1 MKEEGF
7 GPAGLGRPGLV
18 RSSTVHA
25 ELFRLKNGRAQW
37 DRRTLIVVDEAAMM
51 DAKIT
56 GEVLREARLSGAK
69 VVLAGDDRQL
79 GSIERGGLFT
89 ELKKE
94 HGSAEITQVTRQNV
108 DWQREAARDLSDGRF
123 EEALRAFAR
132 NKSVVWTSKQDE
144 LREKLVDQWA
154 KETAADPSASR
165 FVFAYTNKDV
175 DALNK
180 DLRAVRKERGELGE
194 DFVFTT
200 KHGEAAFAVGDR
212 VQFTDT
218 LKGAGIYNGNAGVIT
233 NIDRNFGRIGVTL
246 DAAAGREGRKVEW
259 YASEFNGFRH
269 GYAGT
274 IYKGQGK
281 TLDHTYLLH
290 THHWRAASS
299 YVALTRQRES
309 ATIFVATETARDL
322 RQLARQIGRNEIKPA
337 SVAYATRDE
346 LTVEQKAQ
354 LDETRAAELPR
365 AKSGVDQAQHI
376 RGSTME
382 ADGLTKD
389 RDTRSEGAAEREAGE
404 RSPAGQHVAG
414 QRATQGNQAA
424 VGHTIPGEAGDRLH
438 AGTGGDQTQG
448 SASGDRPGE
457 TRKVLVAPFEAIGP
471 DGIRRDSLGRSL
483 EDKSIAAAVD
493 GDADV
498 QRERQ
503 ARSIYIETAY
513 RDPKTALLRLDDI
526 VARDGTTSA
535 AQRVSADVGLL
546 GMLRGREGF
555 FAGAKARE
563 EREAAT
569 MAASAI
575 GPNLVRTAE
584 FEHRAAH
591 AYRTE
596 VEKQMQADGVE
607 VKDISERA
615 KAALAR
621 VAEGKD
627 DRERAEAFT
636 TLSADPEVS
645 KEIAGFRKSVEARFG
660 EDGAREMLRA
670 AAAGKTF
677 EHPSV
682 PKAQQAGLEK
692 AARSYSA
699 ARQGESARVRQ
710 TEAER
715 LTARESQ
722 SARLKQ

>member
-7 GPAGLGRPGLV
+7 GPAGFGRPGLV

-108 DWQREAARDLSDGRF
+108 DWQREAARDLRTGGSRRRCGRSH
-123 EEALRAFAR
+123 ETSRWSGRRSRMSSVQTGRAVGEGYGHRSVRVALRLCLYQQGCRCAEQGPACG
-132 NKSVVWTSKQDE
+132 SQ
-144 LREKLVDQWA
+144 
-154 KETAADPSASR
+154 
-165 FVFAYTNKDV
+165 
-175 DALNK
+175 
-180 DLRAVRKERGELGE
+180 ERGELGE

-233 NIDRNFGRIGVTL
+233 NDRSQLWPHRRDARCSGRPGGAKGRVVRIRVQRIPARLRRDDLQGPGQ
-246 DAAAGREGRKVEW
+246 DARP
-259 YASEFNGFRH
+259 
-269 GYAGT
+269 
-274 IYKGQGK
+274 
-281 TLDHTYLLH
+281 YLSLH

-365 AKSGVDQAQHI
+365 SKSGVAQVQHI

-382 ADGLTKD
+382 AYGLTKD
-389 RDTRSEGAAEREAGE
+389 RDTRSEGSAEREAGE
-404 RSPAGQHVAG
+404 SSPAGQQVVG
-414 QRATQGNQAA
+414 QRPTQESQAA

-438 AGTGGDQTQG
+438 AGTGRDQTQG

-596 VEKQMQADGVE
+596 VEKRMQADGVE

-621 VAEGKD
+621 VAECEG
-627 DRERAEAFT
+627 
-636 TLSADPEVS
+636 
-645 KEIAGFRKSVEARFG
+645 
-660 EDGAREMLRA
+660 
-670 AAAGKTF
+670 
-677 EHPSV
+677 
-682 PKAQQAGLEK
+682 
-692 AARSYSA
+692 
-699 ARQGESARVRQ
+699 
-710 TEAER
+710 
-715 LTARESQ
+715 
-722 SARLKQ
+722 